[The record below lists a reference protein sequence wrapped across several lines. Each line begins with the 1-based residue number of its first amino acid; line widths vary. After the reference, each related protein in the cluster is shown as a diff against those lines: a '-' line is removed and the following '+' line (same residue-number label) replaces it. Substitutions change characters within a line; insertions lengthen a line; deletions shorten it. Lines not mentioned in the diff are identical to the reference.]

1 MSLKKLSVEIG
12 SNVSGFVA
20 GNKQVQQGIKQTETV
35 ANTSNKKIQSDV
47 KQTESTIKQSVAN
60 TKKSSETLFSSTSAK
75 SALYIGGM
83 TYALSKAISTGKEW
97 SSVAT
102 TQETG
107 LMRVNDLYGS
117 SSGAI
122 INYANSQAR
131 ALGLSK
137 TSVYQYSAIYGN
149 LFSQITKSTADNA
162 ALTQQYLTASAVVAS
177 KTGRTTEDVM
187 ERIRSGILGNTEAI
201 EDLGINAQVGALQA
215 TDAFKRI
222 ANGKSWDSLS
232 FQQRQQVYTLGILE
246 QAQKRYGNTVADSS
260 ALAKAK
266 SAAAITDFK
275 ASAGQLVNAVLIP
288 ALPVVTSLF
297 NGITNVADGIKNAS
311 PPVKT
316 LITVG
321 AVAAGTLFAISTAAR
336 LAAIAQ
342 GIFGTA
348 TSILIPKVATL
359 GTVTK
364 AAFGWLGLIAAV
376 GTTIWGIMESKKAAN
391 EQEKMMQSL
400 QGTGDSAYNAADAMK
415 QLDQSAEDLNK
426 TMNKTGN
433 LAAFDKLNVLN
444 GTNSGFI
451 SPSDVLNAGQ
461 IGKDIDGAKNDL
473 DEMSKMPLIIPIFF
487 KWPKLPTLRF
497 PKFKFPKF
505 KWPKWRLPELAFPKF
520 KIPKVKWPAWK
531 LPELSFPG
539 FTIPKVHWPA
549 WKLPVLTF
557 PAFQM
562 PKSATP
568 KANSKKTSNSSK
580 SSNLNTIPS
589 FSSNYGKKASLG
601 NNIFSKQFPVLK
613 SGEYKPAKGVNWGAV
628 PNFDGQKALQTWSNV
643 SSSQLKTSM
652 EKFSKSTGIKPLTE
666 KQLKSIMASKKIPMT
681 FEQKLWRELNK
692 SAYSGSKI
700 TQGQMLAL
708 TGAAGLT
715 AFGGIGVSGAL
726 SSGVSAAFHAI
737 AAGGGA
743 ALSNYRQTISDMF
756 SNVGNAYAG
765 AYATGGM
772 PPTGQLFVARE
783 KGPELVGTM
792 GGRTTVANNDQI
804 TKGISDACYGAMV
817 SAIKTLKGA
826 GNVIHLH
833 FDTDDSALAKAI
845 KPRLDSLNR
854 IGGNKVVT
862 SY

>member
-12 SNVSGFVA
+12 SNVSGFVS
-20 GNKQVQQGIKQTETV
+20 GNKKVQQGIKQTETV

-47 KQTESTIKQSVAN
+47 KQTESTIKQSAAN
-60 TKKSSETLFSSTSAK
+60 AKKSSETLFSSTSAK

-117 SSGAI
+117 ASGAI

-131 ALGLSK
+131 SLGLSK
-137 TSVYQYSAIYGN
+137 TAVYQYSAIYGN

-162 ALTQQYLTASAVVAS
+162 SLTQQYLTASAVVAS

-232 FQQRQQVYTLGILE
+232 FQQRQQIYTLGILE

-288 ALPVVTSLF
+288 ALPVVTSFF
-297 NGITNVADGIKNAS
+297 NGITSVADGIRNAS
-311 PPVKT
+311 GPVKT

-321 AVAAGTLFAISTAAR
+321 VVATGTLFAFGTAAR

-342 GIFGTA
+342 GVFGSA
-348 TSILIPKVATL
+348 TSVLIPKVITL

-364 AAFGWLGLIAAV
+364 AAFGWLGLAAGAISV
-376 GTTIWGIMESKKAAN
+376 VWGAVSTRDTMQQQSDLNNTLANTAQQAGSAADN
-391 EQEKMMQSL
+391 MKNL
-400 QGTGDSAYNAADAMK
+400 DSAT
-415 QLDQSAEDLNK
+415 SDLNQ
-426 TMNKTGN
+426 TVSSMGN
-433 LAAFDKLNVLN
+433 LAPFDKLNVL
-444 GTNSGFI
+444 GDDSGGGGGGF
-451 SPSDVLNAGQ
+451 L
-461 IGKDIDGAKNDL
+461 DGAV
-473 DEMSKMPLIIPIFF
+473 I
-487 KWPKLPTLRF
+487 
-497 PKFKFPKF
+497 
-505 KWPKWRLPELAFPKF
+505 
-520 KIPKVKWPAWK
+520 
-531 LPELSFPG
+531 
-539 FTIPKVHWPA
+539 
-549 WKLPVLTF
+549 
-557 PAFQM
+557 
-562 PKSATP
+562 
-568 KANSKKTSNSSK
+568 NSKKIKKNIEDAKKILKAMSLLPLILLKPKKPMWIKNFKNWFKITWNDIFPPKPPSAMALKAEKTLKKAFKLKWTDILPKSN
-580 SSNLNTIPS
+580 PS
-589 FSSNYGKKASLG
+589 F
-601 NNIFSKQFPVLK
+601 
-613 SGEYKPAKGVNWGAV
+613 
-628 PNFDGQKALQTWSNV
+628 
-643 SSSQLKTSM
+643 
-652 EKFSKSTGIKPLTE
+652 KPLLKAFNIVK
-666 KQLKSIMASKKIPMT
+666 KQLKLKWTDILPKAKKTTKTTSIANRP
-681 FEQKLWRELNK
+681 F
-692 SAYSGSKI
+692 YSGEKSKLSSSNSI
-700 TQGQMLAL
+700 YKKWQDSFETKKAYNQWLERTPVYKNFLKQINDKKLMIDSVKGLSGNKALAKQLAENQIKANIDTMQGIQSAL
-708 TGAAGLT
+708 GNAIIA
-715 AFGGIGVSGAL
+715 GIGVTS
-726 SSGVSAAFHAI
+726 
-737 AAGGGA
+737 GGGKSTTSKTTVA
-743 ALSNYRQTISDMF
+743 DENAIYNASRSGISFTESILDGLKVSGF
-756 SNVGNAYAG
+756 YAS
-765 AYATGGM
+765 GGM
-772 PPTGQLFVARE
+772 PPSGQLFVARE

-826 GNVIHLH
+826 GNVIHVH